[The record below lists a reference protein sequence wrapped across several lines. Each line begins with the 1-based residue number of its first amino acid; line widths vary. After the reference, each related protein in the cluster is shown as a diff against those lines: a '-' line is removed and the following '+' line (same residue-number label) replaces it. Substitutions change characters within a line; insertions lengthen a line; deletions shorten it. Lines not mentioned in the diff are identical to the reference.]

1 MCKGPVAK
9 DRSKNTIGMAGSETA
24 RRKMVV
30 CKVRLGPV
38 GLLNQTKELGFILS
52 AQEILGGLL

>member
-1 MCKGPVAK
+1 MAE
-9 DRSKNTIGMAGSETA
+9 DRSKNTIDMAGTERA

-38 GLLNQTKELGFILS
+38 GLLNQKKELGFILS
-52 AQEILGGLL
+52 SQKILRGFL